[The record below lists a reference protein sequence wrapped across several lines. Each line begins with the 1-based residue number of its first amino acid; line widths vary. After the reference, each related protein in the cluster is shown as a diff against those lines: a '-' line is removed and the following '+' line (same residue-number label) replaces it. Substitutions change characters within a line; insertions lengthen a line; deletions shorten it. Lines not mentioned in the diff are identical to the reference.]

1 MKNIPAI
8 IISLLF
14 FACGTNTTNS
24 DVIKDSIASADTT
37 TDTVNNIPFEQAKNY
52 FVKSTFKAD
61 SLADFK
67 IVTQKDFDAT
77 FGMASTMST
86 QGKPTSIDFS
96 KQYVIAIIQPVT
108 DKATT
113 LTVQSLT
120 KKGKDIIV
128 TYMKAEGEKQSFT
141 TRPFLLLIIDNT
153 YNGNIIVKG
162 Q

>member
-1 MKNIPAI
+1 MKNITAI

-14 FACGTNTTNS
+14 LACGANTTNT
-24 DVIKDSIASADTT
+24 DVIKDSMASKDAI
-37 TDTVNNIPFEQAKNY
+37 TDTINNIPFEQAKNY
-52 FVKSTFKAD
+52 FVKNTFTSD

-67 IVTQKDFDAT
+67 ITTQKDFDVT
-77 FGMASTMST
+77 FGMASTMSA
-86 QGKPTSIDFS
+86 QGKPTPIDFS
-96 KQYVIAIIQPVT
+96 NQYVIAIIQPVT

-113 LTVQSLT
+113 LTVRSLT

-128 TYMKAEGEKQSFT
+128 SYMKSEGEEQSFT
-141 TRPFLLLIIDNT
+141 TRPFLLLIVDNT